1 MAGSLEFIKS
11 AEITTSVSTF
21 DVTDCFSASYDVYK
35 IVIDQ
40 LTTTDV
46 ATTDVAYRFID
57 DTASVISSSNYD
69 WASLNLKANNPFA
82 EERATNN
89 TLIQKLGQA
98 DQEPEGV
105 SIVSYIYNPF
115 SSSYTFTNWQS
126 AHSSGLGKGGRKG
139 IGVLKLT
146 SSITGV
152 QIYAVSQ
159 LRPFDSGKI
168 SVYGLASN

>member
-21 DVTDCFSASYDVYK
+21 DVTDCFSANYDVYK

-40 LTTTDV
+40 LTTTGT
-46 ATTDVAYRFID
+46 ASTDVAYRFID
-57 DTASVISSSNYD
+57 NTSSVISSSNYD
-69 WASLNLKANNPFA
+69 WASLGLLAYNPFQ
-82 EERATNN
+82 ENRATGE
-89 TLIQKLGQA
+89 TYIRKLGQA

-105 SIVSYIYNPF
+105 GIVSYIYNPF
-115 SSSYTFTNWQS
+115 SSSSYTFTNWQS
-126 AHSSGLGKGGRKG
+126 SYSFGSGKGGTKG

-159 LRPFDSGKI
+159 TRPFDSGKI
-168 SVYGLASN
+168 SVYGVK